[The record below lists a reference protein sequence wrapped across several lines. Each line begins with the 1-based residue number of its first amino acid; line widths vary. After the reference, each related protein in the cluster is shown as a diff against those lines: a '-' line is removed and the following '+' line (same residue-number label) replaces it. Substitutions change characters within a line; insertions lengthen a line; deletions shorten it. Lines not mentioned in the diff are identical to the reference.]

1 MTARG
6 ALRLLLRS
14 SAPGLLAALLLA
26 GAPARGQDQDQA
38 RAQAPDPTQDQAPP
52 PAPEPAPVL
61 SPEDA
66 TTVEGP
72 AIPPREPPVET
83 VEPPD
88 VVVAGDE
95 APPAL
100 PGPVAGRGP
109 VVARIEV
116 RSDAPLGPAGE
127 LRQLIAIEPGT
138 RLTDRGV
145 RRTLRNLQA
154 TGAAYEVELYTRP
167 AEPGERLAP
176 PAVPV
181 DSDPA
186 AEQVVVVVAVW
197 AAVQVDEVSVVGET
211 GKLDRH
217 DLESELLVAAGQPLI
232 ESRLLRSVY
241 RLQDLFEKRGYFS
254 ARVHLAVDTNDETKR
269 SVVTFEVAAGAR
281 STIGTVSFEGELGSF
296 RPATLVEQLRA
307 RPGEPYLR
315 DTVDD
320 DAERLQAWLVKQKYR
335 KAQVGEAKE
344 TQDREG
350 HRVDLAYPVTLG
362 PLVTVEIVG
371 VARKE
376 LEKNDLLPFLG
387 EDGYDEALVLQAADR
402 VKRYYQEK
410 GHWKVAVTWDETTAD
425 GALRL
430 TFRVEPGPVYT
441 LQEIRFD
448 GNRQVSDGKLA
459 ELMET
464 KPKRLLTLGSGKL
477 VDAVLQ
483 DDLENVRSF
492 YALQGYASYK
502 VGPPD
507 VQADGRNLT
516 LRVPIEEG
524 MRRQLVD
531 LSFQGVEALSEDDLR
546 KDLPLHAGGPFHPLL
561 LEDSLRQIRGRYEEK
576 GYLSTQVSSTETW
589 NADHSL
595 VDLTIQVIEGPQTRV
610 DRVIVRG
617 NVKTD
622 DDVIEHAVDLDPGEP
637 VSPTR
642 LLEAERDLYGLGIF
656 SRAQV
661 ELGPSDLSEQERDVV
676 IRVQE
681 GRTRRV
687 SYGLGYDT
695 DTGFAGLVGYRQGN
709 LFGRAFTL
717 QTDLRYGQKERLAR
731 VALDQ
736 PDLTR
741 WHIPLVYNVAFQQE
755 ELPSYDVDRIV
766 TQAEAVKQ
774 EDVWRYGLAFDYRII
789 NSTLTV
795 AASQQITDP
804 TQIIERRDQDI
815 HISSVVPNILVDRR
829 NDPIDPT
836 RGWSAS
842 ARFQWAFPIPGL
854 TDANFLKT
862 FLQHTRYL
870 PLGFG
875 HLAGSIRFGAI
886 APLVDATKNNTT
898 TPSGAPQPPEPPNL
912 KIPIDERFFAGGD
925 FSHRAYGKDEL
936 GIPGTTLFADG
947 RGRGGNGLLL
957 ANLDYR
963 FPVWGP
969 VGGVLW
975 VDAGNVWP
983 DWRDVDP
990 RDVKTGV
997 GVAVRYVSPIG
1008 PVRAGFGYQLDPDP
1022 GATTRFHFYLAVGNP
1037 F

>member
-6 ALRLLLRS
+6 ALGVLLRS
-14 SAPGLLAALLLA
+14 SATGLLAALLVA
-26 GAPARGQDQDQA
+26 GAPARARSGAQTQDQTPA
-38 RAQAPDPTQDQAPP
+38 PAPAQAPAPP
-52 PAPEPAPVL
+52 PEPEPAPVL
-61 SPEDA
+61 SPQDA

-72 AIPPREPPVET
+72 AIPPHETPVET

-88 VVVAGDE
+88 VVVAGE
-95 APPAL
+95 GEPPAL
-100 PGPVAGRGP
+100 SGPVAGQGP
-109 VVARIEV
+109 IVARVEL
-116 RSDAPLGPAGE
+116 RSDASLETGDK
-127 LRQLIAIEPGT
+127 LRQLLAVEPGE
-138 RLTDRGV
+138 RLTDRAV
-145 RRTLRNLQA
+145 RRTVRNLQA
-154 TGAAYEVELYTRP
+154 TGAANEVELYTRP
-167 AEPGERLAP
+167 AEPGERIAP
-176 PAVPV
+176 PAA
-181 DSDPA
+181 PA
-186 AEQVVVVVAVW
+186 AADQVVVVVAVW
-197 AAVQVDEVSVVGET
+197 AAVQVDGVSIAGET
-211 GKLDRH
+211 GKLDRR
-217 DLESELLVAAGQPLI
+217 DLENELLVAAGQPLI

-241 RLQDLFEKRGYFS
+241 RLQDFFEARGYF
-254 ARVHLAVDTNDETKR
+254 AAKVHLAVATNEETKR
-269 SVVTFEVAAGAR
+269 AKVTFQVDAGPR
-281 STIGTVSFEGELGSF
+281 SDIGQVRFDGDLGPFS
-296 RPATLVEQLRA
+296 PATLVAQLKA
-307 RPGEPYLR
+307 HPGDPFRRE
-315 DTVDD
+315 TVDD
-320 DAERLQAWLVKQKYR
+320 DAERLQTWLINQKYR
-335 KAQVGEAKE
+335 KAQVGEVE
-344 TQDREG
+344 VTHELEG
-350 HRVDLAYPVTLG
+350 HRVDLTYPVSLG
-362 PLVTVEIVG
+362 PLVTAAIVG
-371 VARKE
+371 VPRKD

-387 EDGYDEALVLQAADR
+387 DDGYDEALVLQAVDR

-410 GHWKVAVTWDETTAD
+410 GHWKVDVSWDETTGD
-425 GALRL
+425 GKLEI

-441 LQEIRFD
+441 LQEVHFE
-448 GNRQVSDGKLA
+448 GNQEVSDDKLS

-464 KPKRLLTLGSGKL
+464 TPRRLLTLGSGRL
-477 VDAVLQ
+477 VDSVLQ
-483 DDLENVRSF
+483 DDLENIRSY
-492 YALQGYASYK
+492 YALQGYANYK

-507 VQADGRNLT
+507 VETEGGDLT
-516 LRVPIEEG
+516 LTVPIAEG
-524 MRRQLVD
+524 TRRQVVD
-531 LSFQGVEALSEDDLR
+531 LSFSGVDALSEDDLR
-546 KDLPLHAGGPFHPLL
+546 HGLPLQAGGPFHPLL

-576 GYLSTQVSSTETW
+576 GFLSTQVSSTETW
-589 NADHSL
+589 NGDHTL
-595 VDLTIQVIEGPQTRV
+595 VDVEIEVIEGPQTRV

-617 NVKTD
+617 NVQTD

-656 SRAQV
+656 SRVQV

-695 DTGFAGLVGYRQGN
+695 DTGLAGLVGYRQGN

-717 QTDLRYGQKERLAR
+717 QTDLRYGQRERLAR

-815 HISSVVPNILVDRR
+815 HISSVIPNVLVDRR

-862 FLQHTRYL
+862 FLQHTRYQ

-886 APLVDATKNNTT
+886 APLEDATKDNTT
-898 TPSGAPQPPEPPNL
+898 AVPGVPQPPEPPNL